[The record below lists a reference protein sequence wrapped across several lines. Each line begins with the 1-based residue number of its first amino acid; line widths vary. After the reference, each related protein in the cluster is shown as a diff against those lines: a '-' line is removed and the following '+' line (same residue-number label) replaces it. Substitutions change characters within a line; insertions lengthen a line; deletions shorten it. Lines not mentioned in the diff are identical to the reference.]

1 MKLEN
6 GLHSNLDNKKGEIV
20 MNVGVLA
27 FAFVSI
33 FCLGLVRTG
42 YAAELE
48 GVKMEENLS
57 LADKK
62 LSLNGLALRK
72 VSRFGI
78 PIKVYVAG
86 LYLEEKSEDGD
97 EVISGDKSKFLE
109 MEFVRNVEKE
119 QITEAWSE
127 AVFKGCIVDCDDYK
141 APLKEFNN
149 LMGEMRKGQRM
160 SLAFY
165 PDRLEVDQ
173 RGRNP
178 KKGSIASKSFSKNL
192 LAIFIGP
199 KMFSQEV
206 KSSLLGKK

>member
-1 MKLEN
+1 MKMLVFIFISALSLAN
-6 GLHSNLDNKKGEIV
+6 AAKG
-20 MNVGVLA
+20 
-27 FAFVSI
+27 F
-33 FCLGLVRTG
+33 
-42 YAAELE
+42 AAELE
-48 GVKMEENLS
+48 GVKMEESLS

-62 LSLNGLALRK
+62 LKVNGLALRK
-72 VSRFGI
+72 VSKFGI
-78 PIKVYVAG
+78 SIKVYVAG
-86 LYLEEKSEDGD
+86 LYLEEESDDGD
-97 EVISGDKSKFLE
+97 KIISSDKLKHLE
-109 MEFVRNVEKE
+109 MEFVRGVEKE

-127 AVFKGCIVDCDDYK
+127 AIFKGCILDCDTYK
-141 APLKEFNN
+141 EALKEFNS

-173 RGRNP
+173 KGRNP

-206 KSSLLGKK
+206 KNSLLGKK

>member
-1 MKLEN
+1 MKMLVFIFISALSLAN
-6 GLHSNLDNKKGEIV
+6 AAKG
-20 MNVGVLA
+20 
-27 FAFVSI
+27 F
-33 FCLGLVRTG
+33 
-42 YAAELE
+42 AAELE
-48 GVKMEENLS
+48 GVKMEESLS
-57 LADKK
+57 LAEKK
-62 LSLNGLALRK
+62 LSLNGVALRK

-127 AVFKGCIVDCDDYK
+127 AIFKGCILDCDAYK
-141 APLKEFNN
+141 EALKEFNS

-173 RGRNP
+173 KGRNP

-206 KSSLLGKK
+206 KNSLLGKK